1 MWKSCEPRSHILD
14 YFLSSVRRQAAHDVA
29 ARSSVESISA
39 RYCRFMIMLSAP
51 GSRWAS
57 AIPTPT
63 YVHACTRNHRAVT
76 YVYVRFQPRVS
87 SNPGFSNLSRFM
99 NDGSSLSVRP
109 PPAAPSSFLLI
120 VPISPF
126 HAPRVSYSSLWNE
139 PAAFYPFGFL
149 SSAHRDW
156 TASRRGGRLSSL

>member
-1 MWKSCEPRSHILD
+1 MKARSRL
-14 YFLSSVRRQAAHDVA
+14 LLKLGSTVSSWRRS
-29 ARSSVESISA
+29 SSVESISA

-63 YVHACTRNHRAVT
+63 YVRACTRNRRVAVVT

-109 PPAAPSSFLLI
+109 PPAAPSSFPLI

-126 HAPRVSYSSLWNE
+126 HAPRVSCSSLWNE

-156 TASRRGGRLSSL
+156 TASHREGRLSWL

>member
-1 MWKSCEPRSHILD
+1 MRFSI
-14 YFLSSVRRQAAHDVA
+14 
-29 ARSSVESISA
+29 ESISA
-39 RYCRFMIMLSAP
+39 RYCCFMIMLSAP

-63 YVHACTRNHRAVT
+63 YVSACTRNRRVVT
-76 YVYVRFQPRVS
+76 YMYVRFQLRVS

-99 NDGSSLSVRP
+99 NDGSSLSVRL
-109 PPAAPSSFLLI
+109 PPAASSSFLLI

-126 HAPRVSYSSLWNE
+126 HTLHVSCSSLRNE

-156 TASRRGGRLSSL
+156 TTSCRRSRLSFL